1 MKQPKKLTY
10 EHKRYL
16 SKKNQNA
23 EEWGLLSEDKDKYV
37 YINKVNG
44 KIFERQKN

>member
-10 EHKRYL
+10 EHKKYL
-16 SKKNQNA
+16 SKKKQNPD
-23 EEWGLLSEDKDKYV
+23 EWMLQSEDKDKYV

-44 KIFERQKN
+44 KIFERFKK